1 MGKTPF
7 KVTRLRQ
14 RYFSVRGHYLKL
26 FEDERK
32 IEILSAFDLNTLALC
47 TIQCS
52 PPVITLHVEQNDVE
66 DLTVR
71 AESVDDARRWL
82 KAFLVASPSCRV
94 QFKGT
99 MPTAHMSDGFTME
112 GAARY
117 STTSRDTKDDAKV
130 EDKRFA
136 I

>member
-1 MGKTPF
+1 M
-7 KVTRLRQ
+7 
-14 RYFSVRGHYLKL
+14 
-26 FEDERK
+26 
-32 IEILSAFDLNTLALC
+32 
-47 TIQCS
+47 
-52 PPVITLHVEQNDVE
+52 ITLHVEQDDVE

-94 QFKGT
+94 QFEGT
-99 MPTAHMSDGFTME
+99 PPTASMSDGFTME

-130 EDKRFA
+130 EDNRFA

>member
-1 MGKTPF
+1 MHVVERIVKPKPYNST
-7 KVTRLRQ
+7 KLYSNNTNSIT
-14 RYFSVRGHYLKL
+14 YFR
-26 FEDERK
+26 
-32 IEILSAFDLNTLALC
+32 ALC

-52 PPVITLHVEQNDVE
+52 PPIITLHVEQDDVE

-82 KAFLVASPSCRV
+82 KAFLVASPLCRV

-99 MPTAHMSDGFTME
+99 LPTARMSDGFTME

-130 EDKRFA
+130 EDMRFA